1 MHTSGGVFKGKG
13 GRTIC
18 MTYCST
24 NSPGSTCT
32 MKNPAQTIM
41 AASQDLDDVSVD
53 DVSVD
58 GLFDVV

>member
-1 MHTSGGVFKGKG
+1 
-13 GRTIC
+13 